1 VKLILWHGSDRSL
14 ELFTDSG
21 PDKALHLGT
30 RAQAEM
36 RNRAFLYEVEVE
48 VTRTRRSRDPGGDW
62 SGRIRAA
69 RANGFDSIVYLNRC
83 EPPRA
88 KPRGFPAVS
97 GGVEPPPT
105 AEVFCHMVGAAAGA
119 AGLGRRKSQRA
130 SSSAACRS
138 ASRTVPSRARNV
150 DPERCPLSTVPVR
163 QSVLLV

>member
-1 VKLILWHGSDRSL
+1 MIGADRLRGALVLGALSL
-14 ELFTDSG
+14 L
-21 PDKALHLGT
+21 
-30 RAQAEM
+30 
-36 RNRAFLYEVEVE
+36 
-48 VTRTRRSRDPGGDW
+48 
-62 SGRIRAA
+62 RAA
-69 RANGFDSIVYLNRC
+69 LWAELVWGLPPCPLCLWQRAGHLVGAVGLRHRWVGWTVAGAAGTGLSGLIGLC

-138 ASRTVPSRARNV
+138 ASHSAPSRARNV